1 MPPFDKGVSII
12 NTQLSIIPNF
22 EQLQTNVDLNNIRQ
36 LQSSVIIFNVDLH
49 NVEPRG
55 NKVVNMTIKKWK
67 KQTSSQEHNNTF
79 EFQ

>member
-1 MPPFDKGVSII
+1 MPAFDKVVSII

-22 EQLQTNVDLNNIRQ
+22 EQLQTNVDLNNVRQ
-36 LQSSVIIFNVDLH
+36 LQSSAIIFNVDLH

-67 KQTSSQEHNNTF
+67 K
-79 EFQ
+79 